1 MLKNPI
7 FATFFFLN
15 NRTEFQKFKFILKDQ
30 LLQII
35 YANLSLTQKLS
46 CKSYFAQKLYSIK
59 LFVLQFNYRL
69 KMKSIPNNPFFNKLL
84 QKIYPISNKLIIM
97 WKNEAKERFT
107 WNFIRRNLVFLFKMG
122 IPCVIRNLK
131 SKADSSRQF
140 PKRQK
145 YWYLYTI
152 GVLPEAQGK
161 GLASRL
167 MNPVI
172 EICKKLKT
180 PLFLETA
187 NTHNVEIYRK
197 KGFVVTETL
206 AHNATKIFYMRHS
219 LA

>member
-1 MLKNPI
+1 MKLKIEN
-7 FATFFFLN
+7 
-15 NRTEFQKFKFILKDQ
+15 
-30 LLQII
+30 
-35 YANLSLTQKLS
+35 ANLRLANRKDKSTIKKVLTESFKNDPCIQWLIEQSHHK
-46 CKSYFAQKLYSIK
+46 
-59 LFVLQFNYRL
+59 
-69 KMKSIPNNPFFNKLL
+69 NKLDVIMDYTIDETL
-84 QKIYPISNKLIIM
+84 ENGYIYVTDDNSAVAM

-107 WNFIRRNLVFLFKMG
+107 WNFIKRNLVFLFKIG

>member
-1 MLKNPI
+1 MKLKIEN
-7 FATFFFLN
+7 
-15 NRTEFQKFKFILKDQ
+15 
-30 LLQII
+30 
-35 YANLSLTQKLS
+35 ANLRLATRQDKPTIKKVLTESFRNDPCMQWLT
-46 CKSYFAQKLYSIK
+46 AQSRHK
-59 LFVLQFNYRL
+59 
-69 KMKSIPNNPFFNKLL
+69 NKLDVIMDYTIDETL
-84 QKIYPISNKLIIM
+84 ENGYIYVTDDNSAVAM

-107 WNFIRRNLVFLFKMG
+107 WNFIKRNLLFLFKMG

-172 EICKKLKT
+172 DLCKTLKT

-187 NTHNVEIYRK
+187 NLRNVEIYRK

-206 AHNATKIFYMRHS
+206 AHNATKIFYMKHS

>member
-1 MLKNPI
+1 MKLKIEN
-7 FATFFFLN
+7 
-15 NRTEFQKFKFILKDQ
+15 
-30 LLQII
+30 
-35 YANLSLTQKLS
+35 ANLRLANRKDKSTIKKVLTESFKNDPCIQWLIEQSRHK
-46 CKSYFAQKLYSIK
+46 
-59 LFVLQFNYRL
+59 
-69 KMKSIPNNPFFNKLL
+69 NKLDVIMDYTIDETL
-84 QKIYPISNKLIIM
+84 ENGYIYVTDDNSAVAM

-107 WNFIRRNLVFLFKMG
+107 WNFIKRNLVFLFKMG

>member
-1 MLKNPI
+1 MKLKIENTNLRL
-7 FATFFFLN
+7 A
-15 NRTEFQKFKFILKDQ
+15 NRKDKPTIKKVLTESFKNDPCIQWLIEQSRHK
-30 LLQII
+30 
-35 YANLSLTQKLS
+35 
-46 CKSYFAQKLYSIK
+46 
-59 LFVLQFNYRL
+59 
-69 KMKSIPNNPFFNKLL
+69 NKLDVIMDYTIDETL
-84 QKIYPISNKLIIM
+84 ENGYIYVTADNSAVAM

-107 WNFIRRNLVFLFKMG
+107 WNFIKRNLLFLFKMG

-131 SKADSSRQF
+131 SKADSGRQF

-172 EICKKLKT
+172 DLCKTLKT

-187 NTHNVEIYRK
+187 NLRNVEIYRK

-206 AHNATKIFYMRHS
+206 AHKATKIFYMKYS

>member
-1 MLKNPI
+1 MKLKIENPNLRL
-7 FATFFFLN
+7 A
-15 NRTEFQKFKFILKDQ
+15 NRKDKPTIKKVLTESFRNDPCIQWLIEQSRHKHKLDVIMDYTIDETLENGY
-30 LLQII
+30 I
-35 YANLSLTQKLS
+35 YVTDDNSAV
-46 CKSYFAQKLYSIK
+46 A
-59 LFVLQFNYRL
+59 
-69 KMKSIPNNPFFNKLL
+69 
-84 QKIYPISNKLIIM
+84 M

-107 WNFIRRNLVFLFKMG
+107 WNFIKRNLLFLFKMG
-122 IPCVIRNLK
+122 VPCVIRNLK

-140 PKRQK
+140 PRRQK

-172 EICKKLKT
+172 DLCKTLKT

-187 NTHNVEIYRK
+187 NLRNVEIYRK

-206 AHNATKIFYMRHS
+206 AHKATKIFYMKYS